1 MLLSVFVVLTA
12 ATFALLTLNI
22 QRQSR
27 RPKLDVVQ
35 LYWRVAMFS
44 ALAACAL
51 WLGAQAVPALAGWS
65 GWPLLF
71 GVFLLFGGFM
81 SVIVGMLY
89 KISPFLVW
97 LHLQNLGRGRVVAP
111 NMKKVLAEVHMERQM
126 FAHFVAFALLL
137 LAVFWPAWFAYP
149 AGIALIVA
157 NGWLMRNLLSAVGVY
172 RAHLLKIE
180 AAVAASAASGQT
192 ARQ

>member
-1 MLLSVFVVLTA
+1 
-12 ATFALLTLNI
+12 
-22 QRQSR
+22 
-27 RPKLDVVQ
+27 
-35 LYWRVAMFS
+35 
-44 ALAACAL
+44 
-51 WLGAQAVPALAGWS
+51 
-65 GWPLLF
+65 
-71 GVFLLFGGFM
+71 
-81 SVIVGMLY
+81 
-89 KISPFLVW
+89 
-97 LHLQNLGRGRVVAP
+97 
-111 NMKKVLAEVHMERQM
+111 M

-172 RAHLLKIE
+172 RAHLVKIE